1 MASIDDIVTNQGLI
15 LRALYAIQQAILDT
29 FPRITGSFTLSA
41 GATTTVTEPAV
52 SATSVIQLMPTNA
65 SGGTLQGSAKA
76 LYISARTAGASFAV
90 TTASGAAA
98 AGTEQFFYVLVNP
111 S

>member
-1 MASIDDIVTNQGLI
+1 MASIDDLVTGQRLV
-15 LRALYAIQQAILDT
+15 LQALYAIQQAILST

-41 GATTTVTEPAV
+41 GATTTVTEPAT
-52 SATSVIQLMPTNA
+52 SATSIIQLMPANA
-65 SGGTLQGSAKA
+65 SAGTLQGSAKA

-98 AGTEQFFYVLVNP
+98 AGSEQFSYVLVNP